1 MLDADFE
8 ARGADAVQPQSH
20 PADERAALLEELSER
35 YEDLMRMDDADA
47 FIIGVCHRFGA
58 QPHLAYDLNAVLVDL
73 HRQVMSAEEAEEFWS
88 FNMVGTYVGETM
100 PCFIDVLPDVRP
112 LAVPSAPH
120 GGLQCLR

>member
-8 ARGADAVQPQSH
+8 ARGADAVQSHPH

-35 YEDLMRMDDADA
+35 YARLVRMDNADA

-73 HRQVMSAEEAEEFWS
+73 QRQGMSAEEAKEWS
-88 FNMVGTYVGETM
+88 LNMMGAYVGETT

-120 GGLQCLR
+120 GGLQCLQ